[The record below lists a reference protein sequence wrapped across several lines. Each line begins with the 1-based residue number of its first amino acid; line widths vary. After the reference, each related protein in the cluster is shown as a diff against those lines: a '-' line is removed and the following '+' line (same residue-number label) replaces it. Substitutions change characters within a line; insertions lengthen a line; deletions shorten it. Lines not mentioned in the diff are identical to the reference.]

1 MEKEGIKM
9 SKFVPEYSEMFKSK
23 SIKHFELLKVTKKI
37 TFDFYVNIKERDKF
51 LQWVNTLSSV
61 EFKVDVDLDGIQI
74 KNCITTNNN
83 KEFNRVL
90 KDDIDYRV
98 LVRVKASGK
107 KEDLDRWY
115 DNLYCVEKFLKGNY
129 DITYF
134 KTIGEQE
141 D

>member
-1 MEKEGIKM
+1 M

>member
-1 MEKEGIKM
+1 M

-74 KNCITTNNN
+74 KNCTTTNNN